1 MESLLNFTLSNPIIA
16 LLIAFIVGLFT
27 ALILAYGVVRKQ
39 RVDNA
44 FVEQQ
49 LLTAQQDNKQ
59 LQERHLDL
67 NRQQAEQGERIRQL
81 QKSVSDCEHFEQQ
94 YYDLSNQITGYK
106 IRLEEQQNKV
116 REQAEFIKSSG
127 QQLAN
132 QFSHIG
138 QKILDEKSQK
148 FTQLNKESLTHLVK
162 PLKQQL
168 SEFQQLINLTSNRQ
182 TEQQATLRSE
192 IKQILQLNKV
202 LSEQAENLTNALT
215 AQSKAQGNWG
225 ELVLKRLL
233 ETAGLTLGRESET
246 EQSFNQD
253 GKRFRPDVLIH
264 LPDDK
269 KLIVDAKVSLTA
281 YERMINTS
289 DEAEQA
295 NQLQQ
300 HINSLKSHVK
310 NLSEKNYADI
320 EALNTLGFVV
330 MFVPVEGALMTAL
343 QHQPDL
349 LEFAYNQHVIPLAAS
364 GLLVTLRTV
373 MRLWQIDKQNK
384 NAQEIA
390 NRAGL
395 LIDKFSGFL
404 DDFNSVKERLD
415 QAQEAWE
422 GANNKIAKGRG
433 NLIRQA
439 EQLSE
444 LGAKHSKQ
452 LPKLDD

>member
-1 MESLLNFTLSNPIIA
+1 MESLLNFTVETPLISLILA
-16 LLIAFIVGLFT
+16 LVTGMIVGL
-27 ALILAYGVVRKQ
+27 LLAYLLVRKQ
-39 RVDNA
+39 RQDKA
-44 FVEQQ
+44 FLQQQ
-49 LLTAQQDNKQ
+49 LLSAQQDNKQ
-59 LQERHLDL
+59 LSDSHLNL
-67 NRQQAEQGERIRQL
+67 NRQHAELGERINQL
-81 QKSVSDCEHFEQQ
+81 QKAVASGEQFEQR
-94 YYDLSNQITGYK
+94 YYQLKNQLSAHEA
-106 IRLEEQQNKV
+106 RLEEQQNKV
-116 REQAEFIKSSG
+116 KEQAEFIKSSS

-138 QKILDEKSQK
+138 QKIFDEKSQK
-148 FTQLNKESLTHLVK
+148 FTQLNKESLSHLVQ
-162 PLKQQL
+162 PLQKQL
-168 SEFQQLINLTSNRQ
+168 TEFQQLINLTSNRQ

-192 IKQILQLNKV
+192 INQILQLNKV
-202 LSEQAENLTNALT
+202 LTEQAENLTNALT

-233 ETAGLTLGRESET
+233 ETAGLTPGREFQT

-253 GKRFRPDVLIH
+253 GKRYRPDVLIQ

-269 KLIVDAKVSLTA
+269 QLIIDAKVSLTA
-281 YERMINTS
+281 YERMINSTDDNDQS
-289 DEAEQA
+289 D
-295 NQLQQ
+295 QLKQ
-300 HINSLKSHVK
+300 HISSLKNHV
-310 NLSEKNYADI
+310 NELAEKNYGNI

-343 QHQPDL
+343 QHEPDL
-349 LEFAYNQHVIPLAAS
+349 LEYAYKQHVIPLAAS

-395 LIDKFSGFL
+395 LIDKFTGFL
-404 DDFNSVKERLD
+404 EDFNGVRERLD
-415 QAQEAWE
+415 QAQEAWH
-422 GANNKIAKGRG
+422 GANNKLTKGRG

-452 LPKLDD
+452 LPRLDD

>member
-59 LQERHLDL
+59 LQESHLDL

-94 YYDLSNQITGYK
+94 YYDLSNQMTGYK

-233 ETAGLTLGRESET
+233 ETAGLTLGREFET

>member
-94 YYDLSNQITGYK
+94 YYDLSNQMTGYK

-233 ETAGLTLGRESET
+233 ETAGLTLGREFET

>member
-59 LQERHLDL
+59 LQESHLDL

-94 YYDLSNQITGYK
+94 YYDLSNQMTGYK

-192 IKQILQLNKV
+192 IKQILDLNKV

-233 ETAGLTLGRESET
+233 ETAGLTLGREFET

-281 YERMINTS
+281 YERMINAS

-404 DDFNSVKERLD
+404 DDFNGVKERLD

-422 GANNKIAKGRG
+422 GANNKLAKGRG

-444 LGAKHSKQ
+444 LGAKHSKS

>member
-1 MESLLNFTLSNPIIA
+1 MQSLLNFTLSNPIVA
-16 LLIAFIVGLFT
+16 LFFAFMAGLLVAFILV
-27 ALILAYGVVRKQ
+27 LAMIRKQ
-39 RVDNA
+39 RQDKA

-59 LQERHLDL
+59 LQESHLEL
-67 NRQQAEQGERIRQL
+67 NRQQAELGERIRQL
-81 QKSVSDCEHFEQQ
+81 QQGVTAGQQFEQQ
-94 YYDLSNQITGYK
+94 YHDLKNQMAGYK
-106 IRLEEQQNKV
+106 ARLEEQQNKV

-148 FTQLNKESLTHLVK
+148 FTELNKESLSHLVK

-168 SEFQQLINLTSNRQ
+168 TEFQQLINLTSNRQ
-182 TEQQATLRSE
+182 TEQQATLKAE
-192 IKQILQLNKV
+192 IKQILKLNTV
-202 LSEQAENLTNALT
+202 LSEQAENLTKALT
-215 AQSKAQGNWG
+215 AQSKAQGSWG

-233 ETAGLTLGRESET
+233 ETAGLTLGREFET

-269 KLIVDAKVSLTA
+269 QLIIDAKVSLTA
-281 YERMINTS
+281 YERMINAT
-289 DEAEQA
+289 DEQDQS

-300 HINSLKSHVK
+300 HISSLKNHV
-310 NLSEKNYADI
+310 NELGQKNYADI

-349 LEFAYNQHVIPLAAS
+349 LEYAYNQHVIPLAAS

-404 DDFNSVKERLD
+404 DDFNGVRERLD
-415 QAQEAWE
+415 QAQEAWD
-422 GANNKIAKGRG
+422 GANNKLAKGRG